1 VCLGCTVRD
10 TLTHMDWL
18 TFIDHLIGHLAWP
31 LVVAALVLFLSLRHR
46 VALDTLL
53 HRVRKAR
60 AGPFEAELDE
70 AKVEAERASLP
81 LEPTV
86 LPRSDDL
93 EADLEKMRRLKVTN
107 PEEWL
112 GFFMELADRDPYTA
126 VQGSLHVMSG
136 YLYQAADLLDP
147 KRARIMDI
155 RSGAGR
161 AASVGLLT
169 PEHEKVVNRLRDAA
183 LSAKDWDEQVS
194 RRQAREFVLLV
205 ARLVSAVQ
213 ERLHMLFETR
223 QPPE

>member
-1 VCLGCTVRD
+1 
-10 TLTHMDWL
+10 MDWL

-93 EADLEKMRRLKVTN
+93 EADLEKMRRLKVYE
-107 PEEWL
+107 P
-112 GFFMELADRDPYTA
+112 GGM
-126 VQGSLHVMSG
+126 
-136 YLYQAADLLDP
+136 
-147 KRARIMDI
+147 ARI
-155 RSGAGR
+155 
-161 AASVGLLT
+161 
-169 PEHEKVVNRLRDAA
+169 
-183 LSAKDWDEQVS
+183 
-194 RRQAREFVLLV
+194 
-205 ARLVSAVQ
+205 
-213 ERLHMLFETR
+213 LHGTG
-223 QPPE
+223 

>member
-1 VCLGCTVRD
+1 MGVNVRD

-18 TFIDHLIGHLAWP
+18 TFTDHLIGHLAWP
-31 LVVAALVLFLSLRHR
+31 LVVAGLVVFLSLRHR

-70 AKVEAERASLP
+70 AKAEAERANLP
-81 LEPTV
+81 AEPTA
-86 LPRSDDL
+86 LSTEDDEERWPL
-93 EADLEKMRRLKVTN
+93 RITD

-112 GFFMELADRDPYTA
+112 SFFMELADRDPSGA
-126 VQGSLHVMSG
+126 VHGSYHFMNA
-136 YLYQAADLLDP
+136 YLYEVANRLNPEL
-147 KRARIMDI
+147 ARIAGE
-155 RSGAGR
+155 RSGWGR

-169 PEHEKVVNRLRDAA
+169 PEHEKVRERLRDAVR
-183 LSAKDWDEQVS
+183 SASDWDEQVS
-194 RRQAREFVLLV
+194 YRQAREFILLV

-213 ERLHMLFETR
+213 ERLHMLLETR